1 MLMYVLRAM
10 LGGHVAV
17 KRINAYFNS
26 EDAEDGYTLDS
37 TIKDAIS
44 VDASFTWEANIDAA
58 VKLDDTEVDQVKEP
72 NPVSVGSLPLS
83 RSDAI
88 VEPVEHITP
97 GPFILNNI
105 EMEVPRGAFVAIG
118 EVNGCISDVLV
129 IELLHSW
136 SHWFGEEQC
145 MSFLVLHKC
154 MF

>member
-17 KRINAYFNS
+17 KRINTYFNA
-26 EDAEDGYTLDS
+26 EDAEDGYTLDT

-72 NPVSVGSLPLS
+72 NPVSVGLLPLS
-83 RSDAI
+83 RSDGV
-88 VEPVEHITP
+88 VELVERITP
-97 GPFILNNI
+97 GPFTLNNI

-118 EVNGCISDVLV
+118 EADDYLLDVLV
-129 IELLHSW
+129 TEPLHSW
-136 SHWFGEEQC
+136 SHWFGEE
-145 MSFLVLHKC
+145 
-154 MF
+154 

>member
-17 KRINAYFNS
+17 KRINTYFKA
-26 EDAEDGYTLDS
+26 EDAEDGYTLDT

-72 NPVSVGSLPLS
+72 NPVSVGLLPLSVGLLPLS
-83 RSDAI
+83 RSDGV
-88 VEPVEHITP
+88 VELVERITP
-97 GPFILNNI
+97 GPFTLNNI

-118 EVNGCISDVLV
+118 EADDYLLDVLV
-129 IELLHSW
+129 TEPLHSW
-136 SHWFGEEQC
+136 SHWFGEE
-145 MSFLVLHKC
+145 
-154 MF
+154 